1 MKHDV
6 KKTLMRLF
14 IITGFLILAIGCM
27 QPFSTAVGKGAVS
40 ISIMQSKGP
49 TIQPENL
56 EIASYVLSGT
66 GPNNESLSNTTFT
79 TEPYKVDDLTAGSWT
94 FTVKGKNSNGR
105 VVATGSVSATIV
117 QNTTTNVNIVLTP
130 PNEGT
135 GTGTFTI
142 TGTIGAGITLSSFT
156 GVISPKSGGTDIS
169 FSVNFSGTTLSYTKS
184 LTANS
189 NYELTLRAVTTD
201 GKEWSDIYALRIYD
215 NETSTLTLDLKST
228 DFHQP
233 ALGTPTVTVD
243 PSTVTNGVVGQSY
256 SFTVTADNIPSGVSQ
271 VTFNYSFGDGSVT
284 GTGSQPATVSN
295 HSASITISHTYD
307 AASAYGLTVAV
318 SDGST
323 TLATGYAS
331 VIIGQVNPG
340 NDYDLTVLDDWIAAN
355 SGGYGITVDT
365 WDISQLPTGCVFDMQ
380 FDAYSIPDK
389 FIVEYPDGT
398 IVVDTGW
405 RGDSYYEGPLYPGG
419 IAGTGAGQ
427 IDSMFTKGS
436 QQHFKITVIGPDT
449 GTAWEYSIRAR
460 MP

>member
-1 MKHDV
+1 MKRPKSMLNFV
-6 KKTLMRLF
+6 FLVFVACLIF
-14 IITGFLILAIGCM
+14 SCELTGSGQFTTTDPWL
-27 QPFSTAVGKGAVS
+27 
-40 ISIMQSKGP
+40 P
-49 TIQPENL
+49 TITFNEQETV
-56 EIASYVLSGT
+56 IQSGSSMTITASVNPDPDSYAWYLDGDLIVGA
-66 GPNNESLSNTTFT
+66 TTAT
-79 TEPYKVDDLTAGSWT
+79 VTLGSDVDLGSHIVT
-94 FTVKGKNSNGR
+94 LVVVKGNYR
-105 VVATGSVSATIV
+105 
-117 QNTTTNVNIVLTP
+117 
-130 PNEGT
+130 
-135 GTGTFTI
+135 
-142 TGTIGAGITLSSFT
+142 SS
-156 GVISPKSGGTDIS
+156 GS
-169 FSVNFSGTTLSYTKS
+169 FSFEVSS
-184 LTANS
+184 
-189 NYELTLRAVTTD
+189 
-201 GKEWSDIYALRIYD
+201 
-215 NETSTLTLDLKST
+215 
-228 DFHQP
+228 
-233 ALGTPTVTVD
+233 GTPTVTVD
-243 PSTVTNGVVGQSY
+243 PNAVTNGTVGQSY

-389 FIVEYPDGT
+389 FIVEYPDGHT
-398 IVVDTGW
+398 AKDTGW